1 MRGAHDPALTPP
13 ETAGRRPRI
22 AYLSFST
29 GEYDARTFRMARS
42 ALDAG
47 YDVVMYS
54 RWHAGQPPV
63 EELDGY
69 RLVRAPFSWRLIVPG
84 LRGPARRKIRR
95 EMADAA
101 RVHAARQHEPGGGET
116 PRARPV
122 AATTLDPETPPDPAA
137 TLDPALA
144 ASPLPVVAATA
155 VAATAAVTAAPTA
168 VAPAPAQRSL
178 PERVVRYPF
187 RLARRA
193 GRRVIRTGRQWRRV
207 ALIFP
212 LRPLAWATSLEAYA
226 EPADLWHGMW
236 AGSLPAL
243 ERMRRR
249 HGGRTIYDSRDVY
262 MSSREFSRTGWP
274 MRPILAALE
283 RRWAH
288 AADRVLTVN
297 EPYADLLATQLQIP
311 RPPVVMNCPEVW
323 TPPEPR
329 PDLIRQATGIPAGTA
344 IVLYQGQLM
353 SERGIEQT
361 MEAILEVPD
370 AVLVLLGFGDWAQK
384 LSTQSEAP
392 PYRGRVIV
400 LPAVSPAE
408 LIDWT
413 ASADVMAMAI
423 QPTTVNHEYTTPQ
436 KLFEAIAAGVPVVA
450 SDLPGMAA
458 IVRESGIGEL
468 CDPTS
473 PASIAAAIRRILDR
487 PAADREA
494 LRAHVLD
501 VARER
506 YNWGAQL
513 STLFGMY
520 RELAPAPVPNV
531 APAGMATP
539 GS

>member
-1 MRGAHDPALTPP
+1 MRAAHDPAVTPK
-13 ETAGRRPRI
+13 TAVTPMTAVRRPRI
-22 AYLSFST
+22 AYLSYST

-42 ALDAG
+42 AIDAG
-47 YDVVMYS
+47 YDVVVYS
-54 RWHAGQPPV
+54 RWHPGQPPV

-69 RLVRAPFSWRLIVPG
+69 RLVRAPFSWRLIIPG
-84 LRGPARRKIRR
+84 LRRPARRTIRR
-95 EMADAA
+95 EMAEAA
-101 RVHAARQHEPGGGET
+101 RIHAASQRLPGGGEKA
-116 PRARPV
+116 RARLV
-122 AATTLDPETPPDPAA
+122 AATTLDPDAAVDSAIAVSPA
-137 TLDPALA
+137 PVLA
-144 ASPLPVVAATA
+144 P
-155 VAATAAVTAAPTA
+155 TAAVSTAPNA
-168 VAPAPAQRSL
+168 VATQQRPL
-178 PERVVRYPF
+178 PERVVRFPF
-187 RLARRA
+187 RVARRA
-193 GRRVIRTGRQWRRV
+193 GRRVTRILKQWRRV

-212 LRPLAWATSLEAYA
+212 LRPLAWAASLEASA

-262 MSSREFSRTGWP
+262 MRSREFSRTTWP
-274 MRPILAALE
+274 LSSILAALE

-297 EPYADLLATQLQIP
+297 EPYADLLATQLRIP

-323 TPPEPR
+323 TRPDQR
-329 PDLIRQATGIPAGTA
+329 PDLIRQATGLPAGTA
-344 IVLYQGQLM
+344 VVLYQGQLM

-361 MEAILEVPD
+361 MDAILQVPD
-370 AVLVLLGFGDWAQK
+370 AALVLLGYGDWALK
-384 LSTQSEAP
+384 LSAQSEAP
-392 PYRGRVIV
+392 PYRGRVFV
-400 LPAVSPAE
+400 LPAVPPAE

-458 IVRESGIGEL
+458 IVRESGVGEL

-473 PASIAAAIRRILDR
+473 PVSIAQAIRRILER
-487 PAADREA
+487 PASDQETM
-494 LRAHVLD
+494 RAHILD

-513 STLFGMY
+513 STLFGLY
-520 RELAPAPVPNV
+520 GELAPAPLGHE
-531 APAGMATP
+531 APAETAT
-539 GS
+539 SAS

>member
-1 MRGAHDPALTPP
+1 M
-13 ETAGRRPRI
+13 
-22 AYLSFST
+22 
-29 GEYDARTFRMARS
+29 
-42 ALDAG
+42 
-47 YDVVMYS
+47 
-54 RWHAGQPPV
+54 
-63 EELDGY
+63 
-69 RLVRAPFSWRLIVPG
+69 
-84 LRGPARRKIRR
+84 
-95 EMADAA
+95 
-101 RVHAARQHEPGGGET
+101 
-116 PRARPV
+116 
-122 AATTLDPETPPDPAA
+122 
-137 TLDPALA
+137 
-144 ASPLPVVAATA
+144 
-155 VAATAAVTAAPTA
+155 
-168 VAPAPAQRSL
+168 
-178 PERVVRYPF
+178 
-187 RLARRA
+187 
-193 GRRVIRTGRQWRRV
+193 IRTGRQWRRV

-212 LRPLAWATSLEAYA
+212 LRPLAWASSLEAYA

-243 ERMRRR
+243 ARMRRR

-274 MRPILAALE
+274 MRPLLAALE

-344 IVLYQGQLM
+344 IVLYQGQFM

-436 KLFEAIAAGVPVVA
+436 KLFEAIAAGVPIVA

-494 LRAHVLD
+494 LRAHLLD